1 MPHPSRTSSSERRSL
16 RLNDVAHMGAAELQ
30 PLLQDSFRNLVTA
43 AIADATGH
51 LPRSSRKLLHGPHF
65 RDDLVDA
72 LRWAE
77 GEMQVACER
86 MTWTGDPRAERTGRQ
101 LQQIRTALAQARAEE
116 ADQRRTEHRSSAGHQ
131 VDTDPAATA
140 RLWLR
145 SAFPGRF
152 EQLLAQEYATAQLE
166 PRTERPGPADV
177 FDAIEWGA
185 SEGYLFATM
194 TPAVHALLAMP
205 PLAFRNA
212 VAADAREQ
220 DERNVE
226 LRHPLLVRRWR
237 TALDELAE
245 MTAPLAGA
253 TSATVLG
260 PLTTDLDAMPRQA
273 AFAVLNARRFL
284 IAVHQRT
291 AENTRVA
298 RQYAQTITQREQDEP
313 EHAAHRRVFDQA
325 LHRLAD
331 EHPAAYDHIGHRL
344 RPFETSPGQLDVSVL
359 NADQRGALKRR
370 VLAELTPPP
379 PASATPHLS
388 AAPAAPRPA
397 TPAARPA
404 ATR

>member
-1 MPHPSRTSSSERRSL
+1 MPQPSHTAPPQRRSL
-16 RLNDVAHMGAAELQ
+16 RLNDVAHMGAATLQ

-51 LPRSSRKLLHGPHF
+51 LPCSSRKLLHGPHF

-77 GEMQVACER
+77 GEIQVASER
-86 MTWTGDPRAERTGRQ
+86 MTWTGDPRAERTLRQ

-116 ADQRRTEHRSSAGHQ
+116 ADRRRTEHHASAGHQ
-131 VDTDPAATA
+131 VDTDSAATA
-140 RLWLR
+140 CLWLR
-145 SAFPGRF
+145 SAFPDRF
-152 EQLLAQEYATAQLE
+152 EQLLAQEYAAAQLE
-166 PRTERPGPADV
+166 PPAHRPAPADV

-194 TPAVHALLAMP
+194 TPAVHDLLTKS
-205 PLAFRNA
+205 PLAFRNT
-212 VAADAREQ
+212 VAADTREQ
-220 DERNVE
+220 DERTIE
-226 LRHPLLVRRWR
+226 LRHPLLLRRWR

-253 TSATVLG
+253 TSATQLG

-284 IAVHQRT
+284 VAVHQRT
-291 AENTRVA
+291 AENTRLA

-313 EHAAHRRVFDQA
+313 DHAAHRRVFDQA

-331 EHPAAYDHIGHRL
+331 EHPGGYDHIRHRL
-344 RPFETSPGQLDVSVL
+344 RPFETSPGHLDVSVL
-359 NADQRGALKRR
+359 NSVQRGALKRQ
-370 VLAELTPPP
+370 VLAELASTPALPR
-379 PASATPHLS
+379 LS
-388 AAPAAPRPA
+388 TAVAPPRPT
-397 TPAARPA
+397 TPTVRPA
-404 ATR
+404 AAR

>member
-1 MPHPSRTSSSERRSL
+1 MPQPSRTPSPERRSL
-16 RLNDVAHMGAAELQ
+16 RLNDLANMGAAQLQ

-72 LRWAE
+72 LRFAE
-77 GEMQVACER
+77 GEIQVSAER
-86 MTWTGDPRAERTGRQ
+86 MTWIGDPRAGRTGRQ

-116 ADQRRTEHRSSAGHQ
+116 ADRRRTNHRASAGHQ
-131 VDTDPAATA
+131 VDTNPDATA
-140 RLWLR
+140 RRWLR
-145 SAFPGRF
+145 SAFPDRF

-166 PRTERPGPADV
+166 PRPERPGPADV
-177 FDAIEWGA
+177 FDAVEWGA
-185 SEGYLFATM
+185 GEGYLFATM
-194 TPAVHALLAMP
+194 TPAVHALLAQS
-205 PLAFRNA
+205 PLAFRNT

-226 LRHPLLVRRWR
+226 LRHPLLLRRWR
-237 TALDELAE
+237 TALDELAQ

-253 TSATVLG
+253 TSPTLLG
-260 PLTTDLDAMPRQA
+260 PLTTDLDTLPRQA

-284 IAVHQRT
+284 VAVHQRT

-313 EHAAHRRVFDQA
+313 EHAAHHGVFERA
-325 LHRLAD
+325 LHCLAD
-331 EHPAAYDHIGHRL
+331 EQPDAYDHIRHRL
-344 RPFETSPGQLDVSVL
+344 RPFETTPGQLDTSVL
-359 NADQRGALKRR
+359 NADQRGALKRHI
-370 VLAELTPPP
+370 LAELTSPR
-379 PASATPHLS
+379 PASAPPHLVT
-388 AAPAAPRPA
+388 ATAPPRPTA
-397 TPAARPA
+397 PVLRPT